1 MKNKK
6 DLLLRAGWLL
16 LGLALLYFAGG
27 DQPVGLAVWLA
38 PVFILRF
45 FRDVGAFKA
54 FLIVFPLMT
63 AVELIADKGMMPFP
77 TFKLLL
83 FSTGLGIFFSLLPY
97 LIHALFKNSLS
108 IALRTLLFPSLA
120 VSISF
125 VLGSYGTWGAK
136 ANGINNLAVL
146 QLVSITGVA
155 GISFLIYWTAAVVNE
170 IWEQRGNQQR
180 SMRNLT
186 TVFLSVLMAVYCFG
200 LIRLRWE
207 YNPKK
212 SIMAAG
218 IVSSPSLRGEFMHAL
233 TVLVRNNPDE
243 PGNLTAVRNSMIE
256 HFHANLL
263 KSTALAD
270 AGFDIVVWYE
280 GAVVIFEE
288 DEQSMIEYAA
298 LKAKEKSIYLGISAA
313 VYQNLNRNNKPGI
326 QPLFKNKLI
335 LISPDGEIEW
345 EYSKS
350 FLVPGLEAAV
360 FIPGDRIM
368 KGSRY
373 GSIITGAICYE
384 LDFPQHIR
392 QAVKL
397 HASLILGPSNDWE
410 AIKNTHARMAR
421 LRAIETGISLLRPAN
436 GGISI
441 AADPFGRIL
450 SQVDN
455 YNAESMPLAA
465 ALPIDPVPTLYSALG
480 EFFSWICVIL
490 SLACVTLGAIFLFR
504 KS

>member
-16 LGLALLYFAGG
+16 LGMALQYFAGG
-27 DQPVGLAVWLA
+27 DHPVGLAVWLA
-38 PVFILRF
+38 PIFILRF

-54 FLIVFPLMT
+54 FLIVLPLMT
-63 AVELIADKGMMPFP
+63 TVELIADKGMMPFP
-77 TFKLLL
+77 SFKLFL
-83 FSTGLGIFFSLLPY
+83 FSTGLGIFFILLPY

-125 VLGSYGTWGAK
+125 VLGTYGTWGAK
-136 ANGINNLAVL
+136 ANGINDLAIL

-170 IWEQRGNQQR
+170 IWEQRGNLR
-180 SMRNLT
+180 SMWNLT

-218 IVSSPSLRGEFMHAL
+218 IVSSPSLRGEFMNAL
-233 TVLVRNNPDE
+233 TVLVRNNPDK
-243 PGNLTAVRNSMIE
+243 PGDVAVVRNLMIE
-256 HFHANLL
+256 YFHDNLL

-288 DEQSMIEYAA
+288 DEQSIIEYAA
-298 LKAKEKSIYLGISAA
+298 LKAKEKSIFLGISAA
-313 VYQNLNRNNKPGI
+313 VYQNLSRNNKPGI

-350 FLVPGLEAAV
+350 LLVPGMEAAV

-392 QAVKL
+392 QAAKL
-397 HASLILGPSNDWE
+397 HAGLILGPSNDWE

-436 GGISI
+436 GGVSI
-441 AADPFGRIL
+441 AVDPFGRIL

-455 YNAESMPLAA
+455 YNAESMPLTA
-465 ALPIDPVPTLYSALG
+465 ALPIDPVHTIYSKLG
-480 EFFSWICVIL
+480 EFFDWICVIL
-490 SLACVTLGAIFLFR
+490 SLACVTLGAIFRFR